1 MKLKLISC
9 ILLVTSA
16 LCIIGCSSKKEN
28 KNDKGI
34 ISNET
39 ATSGV
44 SKEGDRDDS
53 EIVYSDKEGA
63 VQRLTED
70 PNPDAEIVNE
80 NTTDKIKEGNKRIGD
95 GNLGFLNVPDNFIEG
110 SVDINFN
117 PSGNLLQGNTY
128 CFKSDDSNYVI
139 SVTNY
144 LDEDISNIAN
154 DLKAN
159 HKILEDNSDI
169 RINSIDGIHFEIEL
183 DDNRNADIY
192 LFYNL
197 SKVQAVSVSYPK
209 GLNGSKE
216 FIKKIID
223 TYYIG

>member
-1 MKLKLISC
+1 MKHKLIAC
-9 ILLVTSA
+9 ILLVTYA
-16 LCIIGCSSKKEN
+16 ICMIGCSDKKEN

-39 ATSGV
+39 TTSGV

-53 EIVYSDKEGA
+53 EIVYSDEEGA

-80 NTTDKIKEGNKRIGD
+80 NTTDILEEGSKRIGD
-95 GNLGFLNVPDNFIEG
+95 GNLGFLNVPDSFVEG

-128 CFKSDDSNYVI
+128 CFKSNDDNYII

-144 LDEDISNIAN
+144 LDEDIVNIAN
-154 DLKAN
+154 GLKAN
-159 HKILEDNSDI
+159 HKILADDSEV
-169 RINSIDGIHFEIEL
+169 RINSIDGIHFKIEL
-183 DDNRNADIY
+183 NSDRNSDIY

-197 SKVQAVSVSYPK
+197 SKIQAVSISYPNS
-209 GLNGSKE
+209 LNGSDE
-216 FIKKIID
+216 FVKHIIE
-223 TYYIG
+223 TYYLG

>member
-16 LCIIGCSSKKEN
+16 LCIIGCSDKKEN

-39 ATSGV
+39 TTSGV

-53 EIVYSDKEGA
+53 EIVYSDEEGA

-110 SVDINFN
+110 SIDINFN

-183 DDNRNADIY
+183 DGNRNADIY

>member
-16 LCIIGCSSKKEN
+16 LCIIGCSSKKESE
-28 KNDKGI
+28 KNESSLTDETISIEQPSEDDK
-34 ISNET
+34 
-39 ATSGV
+39 
-44 SKEGDRDDS
+44 DDS
-53 EIVYSDKEGA
+53 EIVSTDDTNQVKIPE
-63 VQRLTED
+63 ED

-110 SVDINFN
+110 SIDINFN